1 MSLEERAQSLFG
13 PVTSDG
19 GHELKLLCRRRM
31 EEHRNGESQNEC
43 GSGNRDSA
51 GNASVTS
58 ELLLLLLYHRAAQT
72 ILIADPFKNR
82 DNVRTQSVQLC
93 SQWEISANVV
103 GMVSYFQREKIKCI
117 FKH

>member
-19 GHELKLLCRRRM
+19 GHELKLVCRRRM

-58 ELLLLLLYHRAAQT
+58 ELLLLLLLYHRAAQT
-72 ILIADPFKNR
+72 ILITDLFKSR
-82 DNVRTQSVQLC
+82 DNVLTQSVQLC
-93 SQWEISANVV
+93 SQ
-103 GMVSYFQREKIKCI
+103 
-117 FKH
+117 

>member
-1 MSLEERAQSLFG
+1 
-13 PVTSDG
+13 
-19 GHELKLLCRRRM
+19 M

-58 ELLLLLLYHRAAQT
+58 ELLLLLLLYHRAAQT